1 MTITIASASG
11 AIVLSALRRT
21 KPWWTASSRNLPS
34 AKPSAAN
41 SSTAGPTF
49 EPSGNRSRKP
59 TRLRLTSSA
68 PKQRHR
74 QKQLKELTAE
84 LNDRRNDVTNFSKQE
99 GGLTAKL
106 DALAKLDREFA
117 NFVEE
122 FERAALANLQKDIRT
137 LEYQLANAEGESR
150 ERARQKIEGCTGL
163 VKQAEQTIAR
173 FDKLAVTAL
182 RKHFS
187 DEDLNTIF
195 RVLNRDLLE
204 IPVGSDGIQV
214 ARQREI

>member
-1 MTITIASASG
+1 MDQLIKEFDEREAVRGELIYRWTDLRGKSQSFENAHEA
-11 AIVLSALRRT
+11 ALEKLRT
-21 KPWWTASSRNLPS
+21 E
-34 AKPSAAN
+34 AKTQAE
-41 SSTAGPTF
+41 TV
-49 EPSGNRSRKP
+49 KK
-59 TRLRLTSSA
+59 LTD
-68 PKQRHR
+68 
-74 QKQLKELTAE
+74 E
-84 LNDRRNDVTNFSKQE
+84 LNDRRNEVTNFSKQE
-99 GGLTAKL
+99 GGLTTQL

-117 NFVEE
+117 NFVED

-137 LEYQLANAEGESR
+137 LENQLANAEGESR

-214 ARQREI
+214 AREREIITVDS